1 MHEMRLSHACVLSI
15 SCPLTRPLFSKQMER
30 SDDDKEEEEEEPSGQ
45 LRGFQ
50 ERFDVTVADVT
61 EAEILRY

>member
-1 MHEMRLSHACVLSI
+1 MHEMHLSHACALSI

-30 SDDDKEEEEEEPSGQ
+30 SEEEEEEEPSGQ

-50 ERFDVTVADVT
+50 ERLDGTVADVT
-61 EAEILRY
+61 EAEIIRY

>member
-1 MHEMRLSHACVLSI
+1 MRLSHACALSI

-30 SDDDKEEEEEEPSGQ
+30 SDEEEEEEEPSGQ

-50 ERFDVTVADVT
+50 ERFDGTLADVT
-61 EAEILRY
+61 EAEIIRY